1 MKLAT
6 SLTRRALAS
15 AAATKPSAAAA
26 ISKRCA
32 FFTTYSG
39 GQPSE
44 GQGGFYGSAK
54 TRSENPT
61 FTPGSRVEEPDLAKL
76 TKLMAEWE
84 ATSTTSENAWG
95 SFVSKHVD
103 DEFIKRLVVKGS
115 PVWGLSLAQ
124 REFVSRFQL

>member
-6 SLTRRALAS
+6 SLTRVLAS
-15 AAATKPSAAAA
+15 AAAKPSAAAVF
-26 ISKRCA
+26 KRCA

-61 FTPGSRVEEPDLAKL
+61 FTPGSRVEEPDLLKL

-84 ATSTTSENAWG
+84 AASTAGENAWG
-95 SFVSKHVD
+95 SFVAKHVD